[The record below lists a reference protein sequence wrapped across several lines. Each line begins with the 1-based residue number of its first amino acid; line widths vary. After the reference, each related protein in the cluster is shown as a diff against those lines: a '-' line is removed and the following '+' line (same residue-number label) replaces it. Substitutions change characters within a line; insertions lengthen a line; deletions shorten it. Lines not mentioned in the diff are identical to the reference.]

1 LKVIDDTC
9 NCKLEPC
16 YPISSKKKTILE
28 NFTFEVNVN
37 FQQKCCKE
45 RASPVHYSPLFE
57 THKTDNPVKYRARSK
72 KALTKCQLG
81 GCPFQ
86 DSSNTF
92 LDREQQQQSVHLVK
106 GSELPPT
113 CNAPLERSNPGRRRR
128 RRERGIKQ
136 ILQLWSP
143 AVWQIYFFVFKSLDS
158 T

>member
-1 LKVIDDTC
+1 MQVRTL
-9 NCKLEPC
+9 LP
-16 YPISSKKKTILE
+16 YFLKKKTILE